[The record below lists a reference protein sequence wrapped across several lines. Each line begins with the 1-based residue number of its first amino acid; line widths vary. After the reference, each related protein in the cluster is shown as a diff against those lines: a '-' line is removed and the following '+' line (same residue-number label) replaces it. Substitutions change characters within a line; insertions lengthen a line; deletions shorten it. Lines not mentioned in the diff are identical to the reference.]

1 MKYSKTANGDATL
14 LTATEAETD
23 ITTLIN
29 KKSGVYFLD
38 AEEGASF
45 KTSGVIGI
53 ENGELVLIGRHTN
66 KEVTLK
72 PSFFFKMVVGGF
84 AMKNVTLDMTLLDNV
99 EKNTGYFLNNSG
111 TEDLT
116 KVHFDGCTVKNIK
129 KSVYTASTNGC
140 AYAVKSFNIVN
151 SNFEIV
157 VDANTQLF
165 NIYNCSVLDKIEEI
179 VFDNNIVCNKSAK
192 AVCQV
197 FNWGN
202 NTAQSGTTWNTK
214 VSFCNNTLYNAPS
227 ANCHFKFYQVGSLKM
242 NKNLLWADPTSQTST
257 GMMIIYSENQT
268 GDNIDTSDNVA
279 YGLVDGKNWDIAHSN
294 SKYKPESNR
303 LTKLAESPL
312 ATVDFATYTFTPTAE
327 YASYGAQR

>member
-1 MKYSKTANGDATL
+1 M
-14 LTATEAETD
+14 
-23 ITTLIN
+23 
-29 KKSGVYFLD
+29 
-38 AEEGASF
+38 
-45 KTSGVIGI
+45 
-53 ENGELVLIGRHTN
+53 
-66 KEVTLK
+66 
-72 PSFFFKMVVGGF
+72 
-84 AMKNVTLDMTLLDNV
+84 
-99 EKNTGYFLNNSG
+99 
-111 TEDLT
+111 
-116 KVHFDGCTVKNIK
+116 
-129 KSVYTASTNGC
+129 
-140 AYAVKSFNIVN
+140 N

-179 VFDNNIVCNKSAK
+179 VFNNNIVCNKSAA

-242 NKNLLWADPTSQTST
+242 NKNLLWADPANPNACA
-257 GMMIIYSENQT
+257 MMIIYSEGQT

-279 YGLVDGKNWDIAHSN
+279 YGLIDGKNWDIAHSN

-303 LTKLAESPL
+303 LTKLAESPI
-312 ATVDFATYTFTPTAE
+312 ATVDFTTYTFTPTAE
-327 YASYGAQR
+327 YAGYGAQR